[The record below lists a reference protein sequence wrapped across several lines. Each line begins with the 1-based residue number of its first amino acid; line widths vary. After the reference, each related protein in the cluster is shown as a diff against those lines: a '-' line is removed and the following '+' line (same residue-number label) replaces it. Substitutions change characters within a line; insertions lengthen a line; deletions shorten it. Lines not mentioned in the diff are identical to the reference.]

1 MLAEAGR
8 RVERTPGADPATVG
22 RVDEGGA
29 YRELA
34 GIVLANQPLD
44 GTLTRVAELTRDV
57 VSGADD
63 VSVTVIRDG
72 KPRSVAFAGDS
83 ELALVL
89 DERQYRDGF
98 GPCLDAAASA
108 RTIVV
113 PDTAG
118 EEVYPEFA
126 RVAAENGVRHTVAV
140 GLPTLHAVGGAIN
153 VYSRGAAPF
162 SAEALSEVSG
172 FAGYAAVALT
182 NATLYDGALQH
193 VAQMQEAMASRAVIE
208 QAKGVLM
215 QVQGIGDE
223 EAFELLRRASSHR
236 NKKLRDVAQSIVEG
250 ARRR

>member
-1 MLAEAGR
+1 
-8 RVERTPGADPATVG
+8 
-22 RVDEGGA
+22 VDEVAA

-44 GTLTRVAELTRDV
+44 ATLTRIAELTRDV
-57 VSGADD
+57 VPGADD
-63 VSVTVIRDG
+63 VSVTLTRDG
-72 KPRSVAFAGDS
+72 KPRSVAFAGD
-83 ELALVL
+83 ETLALAL
-89 DERQYRDGF
+89 DERQYEDGF

-108 RTIVV
+108 RTIRVD
-113 PDTAG
+113 DTASG
-118 EEVYPEFA
+118 DELYPGFA
-126 RVAAENGVRHTVAV
+126 ELAARHGVRHTLAV
-140 GLPTLHAVGGAIN
+140 GLPTLHSVGGALN
-153 VYSRGAAPF
+153 VYSRAELPF
-162 SAEALSEVSG
+162 SAEAVSEVSG

-215 QVQGIGDE
+215 QVQGVGDE

-236 NKKLRDVAQSIVEG
+236 NKKLRDVAAGIVAG